1 MIVVDSNVLAYLYL
15 ENAKYGAAARELRET
30 DDDWVAPKLWRS
42 EFRNILT
49 KYFKHGSL
57 TLSQGLRLQ
66 QDAESYMTDGEYEV
80 SSEQVLRLAQESG
93 CTAYDCEFVALAKH
107 LDVKLV
113 TTDKDLLKA
122 FPRIAVPLL

>member
-1 MIVVDSNVLAYLYL
+1 MIVVDVNVLAYLCL
-15 ENAKYGAAARELRET
+15 EHAKYGAAARELREA

-66 QDAESYMTDGEYEV
+66 QDAESYMADGEYEGKRPV
-80 SSEQVLRLAQESG
+80 KSS
-93 CTAYDCEFVALAKH
+93 
-107 LDVKLV
+107 
-113 TTDKDLLKA
+113 
-122 FPRIAVPLL
+122 